1 MTVLRRA
8 LVAVA
13 VALAAFACGQGA
25 GQAAVTLKMQ
35 RSKETPRNASVSI
48 DEQYIGP
55 LNVVA
60 SHGVR
65 LPVGTHRITVEKEG
79 YFPFDRL
86 VTADRDDI
94 LLDVKLEPV

>member
-1 MTVLRRA
+1 MLRRA
-8 LVAVA
+8 LVS
-13 VALAAFACGQGA
+13 VALVAIACGPSLTGS
-25 GQAAVTLKMQ
+25 AAVTLKMQ

-48 DEQYIGP
+48 DEQYLGP

-65 LPVGTHRITVEKEG
+65 LPVGTHSITVEKEG

-94 LLDVKLEPV
+94 LLDVVLERVPD